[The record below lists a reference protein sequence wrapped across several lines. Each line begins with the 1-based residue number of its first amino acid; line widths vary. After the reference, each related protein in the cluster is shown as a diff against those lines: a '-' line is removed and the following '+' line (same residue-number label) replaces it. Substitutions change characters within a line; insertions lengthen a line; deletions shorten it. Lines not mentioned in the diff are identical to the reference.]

1 MIKNKELDSWWLKL
15 RNHILDGSQHSNGAN
30 DIIIDVNNVHL
41 TLLIEVE
48 IRYNKACALIDELLR
63 RIKSSNAFRSDFITF
78 DPHIID

>member
-1 MIKNKELDSWWLKL
+1 M
-15 RNHILDGSQHSNGAN
+15 RNQILDASQHSNGAN

-41 TLLIEVE
+41 RLLIEGE

-78 DPHIID
+78 DPYIID